1 MDSKDIKKTKTV
13 IVTGGSK
20 GIGKAVVLLFAKK
33 GYNVV
38 YSARNDDPE
47 VLKEIQKLGGD
58 GTFIKADVSKE
69 QEVID
74 LIDQT
79 VKKYG
84 RLDII
89 VNNAGI
95 IGTTSV
101 LLADTT
107 TQNFTDIFNTNVMG
121 TYWGMKYAIQAMLK
135 TGGGS
140 IVNVSS
146 AAGFK
151 GIPMLSHYVASK
163 AAIHGLSKSA
173 AVEYATK
180 GIRINVLAP
189 GAIETD
195 MLAGMNQ
202 GGVTPDLLKSLTPMG
217 KIGDVEDCANA
228 IGFLTSDEASYMTGA
243 ILSVDGGAT
252 AA

>member
-1 MDSKDIKKTKTV
+1 MNSNNTKKTV

-20 GIGKAVVLLFAKK
+20 GIGKGTVLVFAKK

-47 VLKEIQKLGGD
+47 VLKEIKNLGGD
-58 GTFIKADVSKE
+58 GTFIKADVSIE
-69 QEVID
+69 QDVID
-74 LIDQT
+74 LVDQT

-84 RLDII
+84 RLDIM
-89 VNNAGI
+89 VNNAGMV
-95 IGTTSV
+95 GTTNA

-107 TQNFTDIFNTNVMG
+107 TKNFTDIFYANVMG

-151 GIPMLSHYVASK
+151 GMPMMSNYITSK
-163 AAIHGLSKSA
+163 AAVHGLSKSA

-180 GIRINVLAP
+180 GIRINVIAP
-189 GAIETD
+189 GPILTD
-195 MLAGMNQ
+195 MLNTSVSQGGMSEDYLRDLTPMAKAGDVADCANTIAFLASDEAPFMTGSILCVD
-202 GGVTPDLLKSLTPMG
+202 GGVT
-217 KIGDVEDCANA
+217 AQ
-228 IGFLTSDEASYMTGA
+228 
-243 ILSVDGGAT
+243 
-252 AA
+252 